1 MSRSSTKVR
10 QTDRQRAHQE
20 GGMLSEGEGWA
31 RGQGCARNTQDPR
44 FPPGLGR
51 GPLGIVTSLC

>member
-1 MSRSSTKVR
+1 
-10 QTDRQRAHQE
+10 
-20 GGMLSEGEGWA
+20 MLSEGEGWA
-31 RGQGCARNTQDPR
+31 WGQGCARNTQDPR